1 MSWLKGLTSL
11 QGHWLRPAKGWAPLL
26 RYADWCDSA
35 IWMGVLGRTLAV
47 LNKTLSV
54 PWESQGAAQVTWGH
68 WEVWLDK
75 TCPRRNST
83 SKLWIGNEKRESVLQ
98 PGTHLSGFI
107 PIAWERLAGAGF
119 LRAVALVFACHLPY
133 LVSDPSPLFK
143 HPFFGVPSVDLCG
156 SLGWVIATQNHS
168 SSALWHYMLNLG
180 SWKTCKATAAS

>member
-47 LNKTLSV
+47 LSKTLSV

-107 PIAWERLAGAGF
+107 PIAWEREAGWGRLPQGCSTCVCLSLALLGVRSISTIQTSILWGTICVF
-119 LRAVALVFACHLPY
+119 VWKSRLGYCNTEPQQLCTLALYAQ
-133 LVSDPSPLFK
+133 
-143 HPFFGVPSVDLCG
+143 FGVLKDL
-156 SLGWVIATQNHS
+156 
-168 SSALWHYMLNLG
+168 
-180 SWKTCKATAAS
+180 